1 LKRMVLYFW
10 YVLVPLATS
19 IFGYFPGRKLRKVG
33 DLPTGVVMQWRK
45 WCLSPRYSVSAEG
58 EAVRQSYANARFPV
72 HALSITDDELM
83 TLRGT
88 QSLINLYE
96 NAPRE
101 VQRLAP
107 SDIGV
112 RRLGHFG
119 AFRPEQEMSLWPRL
133 AERIA
138 SFGTVRAA

>member
-1 LKRMVLYFW
+1 
-10 YVLVPLATS
+10 
-19 IFGYFPGRKLRKVG
+19 
-33 DLPTGVVMQWRK
+33 MQWRK

-58 EAVRQSYANARFPV
+58 EAVRQQYANARFPV

-88 QSLINLYE
+88 QSLIDLYE

-101 VQRLAP
+101 VRRLAP
-107 SDIGV
+107 ADIGA

-119 AFRPEQEMSLWPRL
+119 AFRPENEGRRAFQVDL
-133 AERIA
+133 AERP
-138 SFGTVRAA
+138 AAAGGERDAPPGCFVEGDDRNAEE